1 LALWTA
7 IAHTPPGSDPK
18 LAPAVKPVALIL
30 LSAVSDTSVA
40 SGYTPSRFGENA
52 TALSPVHQLDAQMPP
67 MLVMHGDA
75 DTTVPE
81 RQSFALRDKLKA
93 TGNTVEFVNV
103 PGGIHSFTG
112 MPGWSDKTKGL
123 ARTFLE
129 EQKVIPVSARQ

>member
-1 LALWTA
+1 M
-7 IAHTPPGSDPK
+7 
-18 LAPAVKPVALIL
+18 
-30 LSAVSDTSVA
+30 SDTSFA

-67 MLVMHGDA
+67 MLVFHGDA

-112 MPGWSDKTKGL
+112 MPGWGNKTK
-123 ARTFLE
+123 ARVRTFLE
-129 EQKVIPVSARQ
+129 EQKVIPVSARE